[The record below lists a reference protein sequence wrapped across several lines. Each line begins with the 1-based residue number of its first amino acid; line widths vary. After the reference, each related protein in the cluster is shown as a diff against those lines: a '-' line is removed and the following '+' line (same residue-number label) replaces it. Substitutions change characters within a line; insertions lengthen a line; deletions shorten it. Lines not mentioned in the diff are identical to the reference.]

1 MKIIID
7 RKVESV
13 CTVETIDD
21 WKNTIE
27 KIKSRVVLF
36 IDTNIKRLYGLPKI
50 NGVVFEVEAKDEY
63 KNLAYY
69 SKFVDEMGK
78 NKMDTHTVVVSVGG
92 GSVSNLAGFI
102 AGTYKRGVEFISFP
116 TTLLAMT
123 DACISYKQ
131 ALNTE
136 HGKNQ
141 IGCYKVPSNIYIYY
155 DFLKTLDERFIW
167 DGYAEII
174 KHAVCENFTLSNDD
188 MFSNVMKTIQA
199 KIEHVRSDPW
209 EQHPILMYGHQ
220 YGHALEYVSRDKYY
234 HGEAVNVGMI
244 GASHVGHV
252 LGVHDDTLI
261 KLHKEYSDTFHLPKM
276 FSCED
281 IFTLNEMFEF
291 MYNDKSV
298 KNNQIHFSFGEN
310 MVDDTVGIE
319 TGVLCYGLNKTCIDR
334 MIFPDKSEMSKIAYG
349 TCGVSENDVYNAIK
363 SGYRTIDCA
372 HFYGNELMVGKEIKR
387 CIDEGIC
394 TRDDLYIIG
403 KLWNDQHDDVE
414 KSCQMSIDNLQVDY
428 LDMYLVHWPVVYKDG
443 NRYDADVLN
452 VFTKMKEIEGTL
464 CRNVGVSN
472 FKIEHLEKIK
482 HLKPAMNQIELHPHF
497 QQKELREYCDKNMIN
512 VMAYSPM
519 CKEALTDHHI
529 TTIAKERK
537 CTPSTVILSW
547 VLNTGAAVAVKS
559 VNHMNENLS
568 SNFTLLIREF
578 DAIEDKN
585 IRVIQER

>member
-363 SGYRTIDCA
+363 TGYRTIDCA